1 MIANPSSFFSGY
13 SEKRRVNINLRRSEL
28 AVSNA
33 EAEDDRQSREL
44 MLVNRIV
51 DAVVAESS
59 PEILLELLCR
69 ELALAFELPYAIAV
83 LLNEKKTHGVVAAEY
98 RHNRQPSVLKR
109 MISLEKDFLGQYFN
123 GAKKLLIVENFQD
136 VPLHDPFFELLQYY
150 KSGRFFVFPL
160 VVEDEAI
167 AWVILGDVAFHH
179 FPANDISLIER
190 VANLTASALAKF
202 RLKKEWQQLE
212 GLYYQ
217 AQKMAMVGQ
226 LSVNVTRD
234 FSNLLTAING
244 YAWVMKSELEAD
256 NPHQYLVTSIL
267 SLSRYTAD
275 LARQLLA
282 LNRQQSSKLQML
294 DINSVIVQM
303 EKILEYM
310 LGEGITLETTLMP
323 MIWSIKAEPSQI
335 GQIIINMAINAYDAM
350 QGEGRLTIET
360 SNVILDN
367 NCKNRYLQAEPGEYV
382 AWTISDTGAGISA
395 EAKAHIFDPFFST
408 KETDRRPGFGL
419 ATVLNIIKQHKGDI
433 SVDSQ
438 KGKGTTFRIYLPRSR
453 ESML

>member
-1 MIANPSSFFSGY
+1 
-13 SEKRRVNINLRRSEL
+13 
-28 AVSNA
+28 
-33 EAEDDRQSREL
+33 
-44 MLVNRIV
+44 
-51 DAVVAESS
+51 
-59 PEILLELLCR
+59 
-69 ELALAFELPYAIAV
+69 
-83 LLNEKKTHGVVAAEY
+83 
-98 RHNRQPSVLKR
+98 
-109 MISLEKDFLGQYFN
+109 LGQYFN
-123 GAKKLLIVENFQD
+123 DATKPLIVENLQD
-136 VPLHDPFFELLQYY
+136 IPRHDPFFDLLQHY
-150 KSGRFFVFPL
+150 KSGRFLISPL
-160 VVEDEAI
+160 VVENEAI
-167 AWVILGDVAFHH
+167 AWVILGDVVFRH
-179 FPANDISLIER
+179 FSADDISLIRR
-190 VANLTASALAKF
+190 VTNLIASALAKF
-202 RLKKEWQQLE
+202 RLKEERQRLE

-217 AQKMAMVGQ
+217 AQKMAMIGQ
-226 LSVNVTRD
+226 LSVNVTRN

-267 SLSRYTAD
+267 SLSRHTAD

-282 LNRQQSSKLQML
+282 FNRQQSSKLQTL
-294 DINSVIVQM
+294 DINNVIVQM
-303 EKILEYM
+303 EKILRYM
-310 LGEGITLETTLMP
+310 LGEGITLESTLTP

-367 NCKNRYLQAEPGEYV
+367 TCKNRYLQAKPGEYV

-408 KETDRRPGFGL
+408 KETDRRPGLGL

-438 KGKGTTFRIYLPRSR
+438 EGKGTTFRIYLPRSR
-453 ESML
+453 ESVM